1 MMGYIFF
8 HYNWLCQHDHNKM
21 TEVEGMF
28 NISEEV
34 LEKQQATNT
43 TKEIRQQPQV
53 WQELINGL
61 RDRKEELEQFISSI
75 YNKHDQVRVVFTGAG
90 TSAFIGDIL
99 ALELSK
105 QADEK
110 GRVEA
115 GPRSEFVSNPTAYL
129 TKAVPTILVSFARSG
144 NSPESL
150 ASVSLGEQLVDDF
163 YQVVVTWNAEG
174 GLAKNIE
181 QAEKAIAI

>member
-1 MMGYIFF
+1 MMGYIFV
-8 HYNWLCQHDHNKM
+8 HYNWLSQNENNKM

-99 ALELSK
+99 ASELSK
-105 QADEK
+105 QEDEK
-110 GRVEA
+110 VRFEA
-115 GPRSEFVSNPTAYL
+115 VIKTDIVLYPT
-129 TKAVPTILVSFARSG
+129 
-144 NSPESL
+144 
-150 ASVSLGEQLVDDF
+150 D
-163 YQVVVTWNAEG
+163 
-174 GLAKNIE
+174 
-181 QAEKAIAI
+181 